1 MSEKTS
7 AFRKLLPARYRE
19 KKPFVPVVRLEGQI
33 MGGRGSPLGS
43 KPLNLQSVAGQLKK
57 AFEMKGA
64 DVVALC
70 VNSPGGSPVQS
81 RFIHDRI
88 RQLADEND
96 KKVVVFT
103 EEVAASGGYWI
114 ACAGDEII
122 ADPASIVGS
131 IGVISAS
138 FGFTGLIEKLGVER
152 RVYTAGQNKSTLD
165 PFKPEQPEDVEY
177 LKSLQLDIHEQF
189 IAHVR
194 ERRGDVLVEDDS
206 TFTGRFWV
214 GSRAYDLG
222 LVDGLGNL
230 RGTMIERY
238 GKDVQL
244 KLVGGASGPFWRR
257 LFRSGGGDPLGDG
270 LKTAIAA
277 VEERAL
283 WSRFGL

>member
-1 MSEKTS
+1 MSKNKS
-7 AFRKLLPARYRE
+7 VLRKFLPGRYRE

-33 MGGRGSPLGS
+33 MAGRGSPVGS

-57 AFEMKGA
+57 AFEMKGT
-64 DVVALC
+64 DTVALC

-88 RQLADEND
+88 RQLAGEND
-96 KKVVVFT
+96 KKVIVFT
-103 EEVAASGGYWI
+103 EDVAASGGYWI

-122 ADPASIVGS
+122 ADPASIIGS

-165 PFKPEQPEDVEY
+165 PFKPENPDDVEY

-194 ERRGDVLVEDDS
+194 ERRGDVLVEDENM
-206 TFTGRFWV
+206 FTGRFWV

-222 LVDGLGNL
+222 LVDGLGDL
-230 RGTMIERY
+230 RATLVQRF

-244 KLVGGASGPFWRR
+244 KLIGGASGPFWRR
-257 LFRSGGGDPLGDG
+257 LFRSGGDPVSDG
-270 LKTAIAA
+270 IKTAMAA

>member
-1 MSEKTS
+1 MAEKPS
-7 AFRKLLPARYRE
+7 FLRRYLPARYRE
-19 KKPFVPVVRLEGQI
+19 KKPSVPVVRLEGQI
-33 MGGRGSPLGS
+33 MSGRGSALGA
-43 KPLNLQSVAGQLKK
+43 KPLNLLSVAGPLKK

-64 DVVALC
+64 DVVAIC
-70 VNSPGGSPVQS
+70 INSPGGSPVQS

-103 EEVAASGGYWI
+103 EDVAASGGYWI

-152 RVYTAGQNKSTLD
+152 RVYAAGQNKSTLD
-165 PFKPEQPEDVEY
+165 PFKPEQQEDVDY

-194 ERRGDVLVEDDS
+194 ERRGEALVEDD
-206 TFTGRFWV
+206 TMFTGRFWI
-214 GSRAYDLG
+214 GSRALELG
-222 LVDGLGNL
+222 LVDSLGGL
-230 RGTMIERY
+230 RATMVERY

-244 KLVGGASGPFWRR
+244 KLIGGAAAPFWKR
-257 LFRSGGGDPLGDG
+257 LFRSGGDPLGDG
-270 LKTAIAA
+270 VKTAMAA

>member
-1 MSEKTS
+1 M
-7 AFRKLLPARYRE
+7 
-19 KKPFVPVVRLEGQI
+19 PVVRLEGQI
-33 MGGRGSPLGS
+33 AAGRASALGA
-43 KPLNLQSVAGQLKK
+43 KPLNLLSVAGPLKK
-57 AFEMKGA
+57 AFEMKGT
-64 DVVALC
+64 DTVALC

-88 RQLADEND
+88 RQLAEENE
-96 KKVVVFT
+96 KTVLVFT
-103 EEVAASGGYWI
+103 EDVAASGGYWI

-131 IGVISAS
+131 IGVIAAG

-165 PFKPEQPEDVEY
+165 PFKPEREEDVEY

-194 ERRGDVLVEDDS
+194 ERRGDALKEDDNM
-206 TFTGRFWV
+206 FTGRFWV
-214 GSRAYDLG
+214 GSRALELG
-222 LVDGLGNL
+222 LVDGLGSL
-230 RGTMIERY
+230 RGTLIERY

-244 KLVGGASGPFWRR
+244 KLIGGASVPIWRR
-257 LFRSGGGDPLGDG
+257 LFRSGGDPLGDG
-270 LKTAIAA
+270 LKGAMAA

-283 WSRFGL
+283 WSRYGL